1 MEAQEIIARIQS
13 PQRLLSDDAA
23 VWEVLS
29 RQYPYFSLGHVF
41 AAVKAKS
48 KGKPVNAELGLHLL
62 HPFQWVSFLK
72 KLEEGDEAETAQ
84 GSLPISEAIEA
95 EHIVD
100 EPVITEPMVE
110 AELPTTQPEEAPV
123 VESFVEDDVLEL
135 IHSLPDSS
143 AFDLNP
149 IEKTMPKTED
159 KPAFEAKSKD
169 SSQVPTPDTLD
180 KSLMVMMSFTDWL
193 GHFKKRT
200 ESEKEEEK
208 EQKALK
214 TAWQKEKLAAA
225 ADEEIDEI
233 PEPIFKQAM
242 DSISQEGDLVSEAL
256 AQILTRQ
263 GKRDKAIAMYKKLSL
278 RNPEKSA
285 YFANL
290 IAELN

>member
-13 PQRLLSDDAA
+13 PQRLLSDDAS
-23 VWEVLS
+23 VWEALS

-41 AAVKAKS
+41 AAAQAKS
-48 KGKPVNAELGLHLL
+48 QGKCVNAELGLHLQ

-72 KLEEGDEAETAQ
+72 KLEEENEAETTQASLSISE
-84 GSLPISEAIEA
+84 GVEPEYIIAAPIFTEPIVEAKLPITQA
-95 EHIVD
+95 EETPIV
-100 EPVITEPMVE
+100 EG
-110 AELPTTQPEEAPV
+110 LL
-123 VESFVEDDVLEL
+123 EDDVLEL

-143 AFDLNP
+143 VFDLNP
-149 IEKTMPKTED
+149 MEKTTPKTED
-159 KPAFEAKSKD
+159 KAAFETTSEG
-169 SSQVPTPDTLD
+169 SSQVSASDTVD

-200 ESEKEEEK
+200 ESEKEEAK

-233 PEPIFKQAM
+233 PEPIFRQAM

-263 GKRDKAIAMYKKLSL
+263 GKQEKAIAMYKKLSL

>member
-143 AFDLNP
+143 A
-149 IEKTMPKTED
+149 
-159 KPAFEAKSKD
+159 
-169 SSQVPTPDTLD
+169 
-180 KSLMVMMSFTDWL
+180 
-193 GHFKKRT
+193 
-200 ESEKEEEK
+200 
-208 EQKALK
+208 
-214 TAWQKEKLAAA
+214 
-225 ADEEIDEI
+225 
-233 PEPIFKQAM
+233 
-242 DSISQEGDLVSEAL
+242 
-256 AQILTRQ
+256 
-263 GKRDKAIAMYKKLSL
+263 
-278 RNPEKSA
+278 
-285 YFANL
+285 
-290 IAELN
+290 